1 MAYLLSTGTTMTVAA
16 ATGDAGQLG
25 MAAGFE
31 RYSIS
36 LLITHRDT
44 FHGGAF
50 RGGAFHGTDLCRG
63 DGFRG
68 DLGRGALCRGDRF
81 WGDLSLGFR
90 QFLGLGATP
99 GHGLSA
105 FSRPGAYLSGRYW
118 HPFFQHFVFQR

>member
-31 RYSIS
+31 RYFIS
-36 LLITHRDT
+36 LLITSR
-44 FHGGAF
+44 GIF
-50 RGGAFHGTDLCRG
+50 RGNAFHGTDLCRG

-68 DLGRGALCRGDRF
+68 DLGGVDLCRGDRL
-81 WGDLSLGFR
+81 WGDLFLGFR

>member
-31 RYSIS
+31 RYFIS
-36 LLITHRDT
+36 LLITSR
-44 FHGGAF
+44 GIF
-50 RGGAFHGTDLCRG
+50 RGSAFHGTDLCRG
-63 DGFRG
+63 DGVRG
-68 DLGRGALCRGDRF
+68 DLGGVDLCRGDRL
-81 WGDLSLGFR
+81 WGDLFLGFR
-90 QFLGLGATP
+90 PFLGLGATP

-105 FSRPGAYLSGRYW
+105 FSRPGADLSGQYW

>member
-1 MAYLLSTGTTMTVAA
+1 MACLLSTGTTMTVAA

-31 RYSIS
+31 RYFIS
-36 LLITHRDT
+36 LLITSR
-44 FHGGAF
+44 GIF

-68 DLGRGALCRGDRF
+68 DLGGVDLCRGDRL
-81 WGDLSLGFR
+81 WGDLYLWFR
-90 QFLGLGATP
+90 PFLGLGTTP

-105 FSRPGAYLSGRYW
+105 FCRPGAYLSGRYW

>member
-31 RYSIS
+31 RYFIS
-36 LLITHRDT
+36 LLITSRGI
-44 FHGGAF
+44 FRGGAF
-50 RGGAFHGTDLCRG
+50 HGAFHGTDLCRG

-68 DLGRGALCRGDRF
+68 DLGGADLCRGDRL
-81 WGDLSLGFR
+81 WGDLFLGFR
-90 QFLGLGATP
+90 QFLGLGTTP

-105 FSRPGAYLSGRYW
+105 FCRPGAYLSGRYW
-118 HPFFQHFVFQR
+118 HPFCQHFVFQR

>member
-1 MAYLLSTGTTMTVAA
+1 MACLLSTGTTMTVAA

-31 RYSIS
+31 RYFIS
-36 LLITHRDT
+36 LLITSRGI
-44 FHGGAF
+44 FRGGAF
-50 RGGAFHGTDLCRG
+50 HGAFHGTDLCRG

-68 DLGRGALCRGDRF
+68 DLGGADLCRGDRL
-81 WGDLSLGFR
+81 WGDLFLGFR
-90 QFLGLGATP
+90 QFLGLGTTP

>member
-31 RYSIS
+31 RYLIS
-36 LLITHRDT
+36 LLITSR
-44 FHGGAF
+44 GIF
-50 RGGAFHGTDLCRG
+50 RGGAFHGAFHGIDLCRG
-63 DGFRG
+63 DGVRG
-68 DLGRGALCRGDRF
+68 DLCLGDRL
-81 WGDLSLGFR
+81 WGDLFLGFR
-90 QFLGLGATP
+90 QFLGLGTTP

-105 FSRPGAYLSGRYW
+105 FCRPGADLSGRYW